1 MESGRSSGCVYRLVV
16 EMPGRAVVYDAAP
29 FRSRKRAV
37 AHVAA
42 AVRRCALQGDVATVT
57 LEQAELRHRSRSP
70 GASPGNGNGHW
81 TTLER
86 WDGVVVRRIL
96 DQSATATG
104 RDLRATRAATL
115 GTPLSEATQ
124 RHKPPTGPVHLPATA
139 PASGCAAAVQHA
151 AGPPAPAV
159 EEARTEPD
167 RSRALPAGPRGRQVT
182 RKGHRWHTAVMLVLA
197 GLVWVALA
205 VLLAGGHL
213 ISLFTDVGP
222 ARPQVVIDL
231 PFDAPATTIPSPA
244 LTPPDGSGAGGA
256 DGPAGA
262 APTAGDAPSLILFRP
277 R

>member
-29 FRSRKRAV
+29 FPSRKRAI

-42 AVRRCALQGDVATVT
+42 AVRRYAPQGDVATVT

-86 WDGVVVRRIL
+86 WDGVVVQRIL
-96 DQSATATG
+96 EQSAAAIG
-104 RDLRATRAATL
+104 RDPHGTSAATL
-115 GTPLSEATQ
+115 SVPLKETVH
-124 RHKPPTGPVHLPATA
+124 RPGPPADAVHPAATA
-139 PASGCAAAVQHA
+139 SAVACAAAIQHA
-151 AGPPAPAV
+151 AEPPAPAV
-159 EEARTEPD
+159 EGARTEPH

-222 ARPQVVIDL
+222 ARPKVVIDL
-231 PFDAPATTIPSPA
+231 PFDAPASTSPSPA
-244 LTPPDGSGAGGA
+244 VTPPDGSGAGGA
-256 DGPAGA
+256 DGPTAP
-262 APTAGDAPSLILFRP
+262 APTANDAPSLILFRP

>member
-42 AVRRCALQGDVATVT
+42 AVRRYAPQGDVATVT

-96 DQSATATG
+96 DQSAAATG
-104 RDLRATRAATL
+104 RDLNGTRVATL
-115 GTPLSEATQ
+115 RTPLNETAHRPGPSAA
-124 RHKPPTGPVHLPATA
+124 PVHLSATA
-139 PASGCAAAVQHA
+139 PAVGCAAAIQHTTE
-151 AGPPAPAV
+151 PPALPV
-159 EEARTEPD
+159 EEARTPPD
-167 RSRALPAGPRGRQVT
+167 RSRALPPGPRGGQVT

-222 ARPQVVIDL
+222 ARPQTVVDL
-231 PFDAPATTIPSPA
+231 PFDAPATTSPSPA
-244 LTPPDGSGAGGA
+244 VNPADGSGAGGA
-256 DGPAGA
+256 DGPAGS
-262 APTAGDAPSLILFRP
+262 APTSGEAPSLILFRP

>member
-16 EMPGRAVVYDAAP
+16 ELPGQAVVYDAAP
-29 FRSRKRAV
+29 FRSRKHATG
-37 AHVAA
+37 HVAA
-42 AVRRCALQGDVATVT
+42 AVRRYALQGDVATVT
-57 LEQAELRHRSRSP
+57 LEQAELRDRSRSS

-96 DQSATATG
+96 DQSATATDRG
-104 RDLRATRAATL
+104 KRETRAVTPGIPQNEAVQRREPAPTTSRPSATSAAA
-115 GTPLSEATQ
+115 GTT
-124 RHKPPTGPVHLPATA
+124 
-139 PASGCAAAVQHA
+139 AAVQHA
-151 AGPPAPAV
+151 AEPPTRAV
-159 EEARTEPD
+159 DEARTEPD
-167 RSRALPAGPRGRQVT
+167 RSRLPPAGPRGRQVT

-222 ARPQVVIDL
+222 ARPQTVIDL
-231 PFDAPATTIPSPA
+231 PFDAPAATSPSPGV
-244 LTPPDGSGAGGA
+244 TPPDGSGAGAA
-256 DGPAGA
+256 DRPAGP
-262 APTAGDAPSLILFRP
+262 APTANDGPSLILFRH